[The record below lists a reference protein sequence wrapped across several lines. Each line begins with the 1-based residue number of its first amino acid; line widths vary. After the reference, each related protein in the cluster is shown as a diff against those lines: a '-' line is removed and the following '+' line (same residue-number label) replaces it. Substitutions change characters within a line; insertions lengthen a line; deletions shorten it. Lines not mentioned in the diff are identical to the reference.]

1 MGIIAPILDSHST
14 FLPLRT
20 APANRVVISGE
31 ARGERWQRERV
42 GLCPCHVST
51 PSTHEYPHVSSQST
65 PCTSTPMSGVGGWSQ
80 YAADDADHL
89 VPELARLELRKV
101 HREEVVL
108 SVGR

>member
-1 MGIIAPILDSHST
+1 MVIIAILDSHST
-14 FLPLRT
+14 VLPLPT
-20 APANRVVISGE
+20 APADRVVISGE

-42 GLCPCHVST
+42 GVCPCHVST

-65 PCTSTPMSGVGGWSQ
+65 PCTSTPMSGAGGMV